1 MNLRLEIL
9 FWLILLVY
17 INVKQIQ
24 VKKVFK
30 KIINFSNL
38 VLRKFQLITPN
49 IKNNKVKTII

>member
-49 IKNNKVKTII
+49 TKNNKVKTII

>member
-9 FWLILLVY
+9 FLLILLVY
-17 INVKQIQ
+17 IDVKLIQ

-38 VLRKFQLITPN
+38 VSRKFQLITPN
-49 IKNNKVKTII
+49 TKNNKVKTII